1 MTRKKKFVS
10 EFQFYSF
17 LILIGV
23 VLVSVSML
31 VGEKVSKNTAQDTLN
46 NSILFLE
53 NQCIDFNDVIRSD
66 EIKSLVRLTEKAQNV
81 SYNLSVGDYSHSD
94 EFIKE
99 ITDIDRL
106 EALFVLD
113 ENFNPDYQHFEN
125 GNGISDW
132 ESAVTNPA
140 ISEIIEH
147 PSKIYSS
154 RIEKN
159 GKIYDI
165 CAVSRKDKKGLVF
178 AVRCQ
183 DRDTLTSYQLAL
195 EDMLTGYEENSNGKL
210 YITDGQTVI
219 GSTEESD
226 HRKTAS
232 DVACITALDGVEQRK
247 KLTRIYADDKV
258 YYGGHSSFQDY
269 QLYAVYER
277 NDVFAFCHSLMLVA
291 LATYCT
297 LMVFVVFIHNSIRN
311 RHLEEINGQFEII
324 RAVSKIYV
332 TNILVNLKANRLE
345 FLYGA
350 GEFPKYNNRMTAK
363 QAFETVFLH
372 YISEEDRE
380 KYREFCDFSTLNSR
394 LGGKE
399 YIEFSYKNLR
409 GEWLNDMII
418 PNDTFPN
425 GDVKSFL
432 LVTKSI
438 DNQKRLELEYQ
449 QKLEIA
455 VANEKRASR
464 AKTDFLRQ
472 MSHDVRT
479 PINVILGMMEIGD
492 QNANNPEKLKYC
504 RNKTREAANFLLELV
519 NDILTINKL
528 DSGNLEIS
536 KSPFSL
542 SEVAGKIF
550 SITKSQAQNKNISLE
565 NTGMNIIH
573 DSVLGDSL
581 YVQQIILNIVS
592 NAIKYSDSGSSV
604 KFSVDEISDNGSFGE
619 YKFTCIDRGIG
630 MSDEFQKKMFEPF
643 AQESSETLYN
653 HSGIGLG
660 LSVVKKLTDKMGG
673 RINVISRKNF
683 GTKFEVFLPFEYD
696 KSEHKATLCDTSVS
710 RNLNGIKVLAAEDN
724 ELNLEIVEHFLKN
737 AGAEYVTAENGK
749 RAVEIFSASKPGEF
763 DVILMDVM
771 MPVMSGTDAAR
782 AIRSLNRPDAKSIPI
797 LAMTANLFDEDI
809 AECLNAGMN
818 GHIAK
823 PISQN
828 SLVAAVLKILKGGK

>member
-31 VGEKVSKNTAQDTLN
+31 VGEKISKNMAQDTLN

-178 AVRCQ
+178 AVRYQ

-363 QAFETVFLH
+363 
-372 YISEEDRE
+372 
-380 KYREFCDFSTLNSR
+380 
-394 LGGKE
+394 
-399 YIEFSYKNLR
+399 
-409 GEWLNDMII
+409 
-418 PNDTFPN
+418 
-425 GDVKSFL
+425 
-432 LVTKSI
+432 
-438 DNQKRLELEYQ
+438 
-449 QKLEIA
+449 
-455 VANEKRASR
+455 
-464 AKTDFLRQ
+464 
-472 MSHDVRT
+472 
-479 PINVILGMMEIGD
+479 
-492 QNANNPEKLKYC
+492 
-504 RNKTREAANFLLELV
+504 
-519 NDILTINKL
+519 
-528 DSGNLEIS
+528 
-536 KSPFSL
+536 
-542 SEVAGKIF
+542 
-550 SITKSQAQNKNISLE
+550 
-565 NTGMNIIH
+565 
-573 DSVLGDSL
+573 
-581 YVQQIILNIVS
+581 
-592 NAIKYSDSGSSV
+592 
-604 KFSVDEISDNGSFGE
+604 
-619 YKFTCIDRGIG
+619 
-630 MSDEFQKKMFEPF
+630 
-643 AQESSETLYN
+643 
-653 HSGIGLG
+653 
-660 LSVVKKLTDKMGG
+660 
-673 RINVISRKNF
+673 
-683 GTKFEVFLPFEYD
+683 
-696 KSEHKATLCDTSVS
+696 
-710 RNLNGIKVLAAEDN
+710 
-724 ELNLEIVEHFLKN
+724 
-737 AGAEYVTAENGK
+737 
-749 RAVEIFSASKPGEF
+749 
-763 DVILMDVM
+763 
-771 MPVMSGTDAAR
+771 
-782 AIRSLNRPDAKSIPI
+782 
-797 LAMTANLFDEDI
+797 
-809 AECLNAGMN
+809 
-818 GHIAK
+818 
-823 PISQN
+823 
-828 SLVAAVLKILKGGK
+828 